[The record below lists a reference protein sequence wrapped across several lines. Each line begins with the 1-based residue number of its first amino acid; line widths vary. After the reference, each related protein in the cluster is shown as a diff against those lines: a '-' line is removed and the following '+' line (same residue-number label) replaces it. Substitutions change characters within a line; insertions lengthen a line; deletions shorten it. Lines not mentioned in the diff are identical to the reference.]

1 MHSWLRAAPPE
12 ERLPWLRR
20 SVRFADYELGRRPWN
35 AAKSRSKMQMGDDP
49 DDRNGE
55 RDHKHNEEQPAF
67 AALLAERARATVPRG
82 VFAVALVL
90 QRHRDIEAI
99 AALAGALQEQFA
111 VAPRP
116 FLRDPWCFLDQ
127 ALEVLHLPAQI
138 LFESGEFLLLLIERR
153 VGAGASACPCGPH
166 DSARSGKRQ

>member
-1 MHSWLRAAPPE
+1 
-12 ERLPWLRR
+12 
-20 SVRFADYELGRRPWN
+20 
-35 AAKSRSKMQMGDDP
+35 
-49 DDRNGE
+49 
-55 RDHKHNEEQPAF
+55 
-67 AALLAERARATVPRG
+67 
-82 VFAVALVL
+82 VALVL

-116 FLRDPWCFLDQ
+116 FLRDLWCFLDQ

-153 VGAGASACPCGPH
+153 VGAGASACHGAPD
-166 DSARSGKRQ
+166 DSGRSGKRKGKARSPRKSSTVGARPGGSGGTA